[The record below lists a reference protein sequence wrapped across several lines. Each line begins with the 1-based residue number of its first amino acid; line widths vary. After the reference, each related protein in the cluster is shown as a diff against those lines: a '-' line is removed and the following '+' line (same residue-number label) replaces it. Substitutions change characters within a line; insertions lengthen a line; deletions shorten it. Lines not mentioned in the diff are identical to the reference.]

1 MRVIFLKKRR
11 IFATGDGRCV
21 LSRNHA
27 LRERLP
33 LSRWPLHNR
42 MALVLQPDSWMP
54 PEEPQSQA
62 PKRATLAEYFAQFA
76 NLPDPYLEY
85 DNGYRSWSYTYA
97 QVGAAARGFATR
109 MQQHGIAAGD
119 KVLFWS
125 ENRPEWIDRKS
136 TRLNSSH

>member
-1 MRVIFLKKRR
+1 
-11 IFATGDGRCV
+11 
-21 LSRNHA
+21 
-27 LRERLP
+27 
-33 LSRWPLHNR
+33 

-109 MQQHGIAAGD
+109 MQQHGIGGTLRLMGEPAEKVRGSKPVHAARGYYD
-119 KVLFWS
+119 GVDAVLSWHPFYMLPYSNTCRWDTHCGAYYGV
-125 ENRPEWIDRKS
+125 I
-136 TRLNSSH
+136 